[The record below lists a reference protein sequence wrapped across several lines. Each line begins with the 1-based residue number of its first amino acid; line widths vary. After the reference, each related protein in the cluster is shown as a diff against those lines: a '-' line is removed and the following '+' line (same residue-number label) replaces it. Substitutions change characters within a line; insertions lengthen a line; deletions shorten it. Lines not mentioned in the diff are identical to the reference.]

1 MSPLCSEQRRELLAI
16 ARRAIV
22 NASQGKPS
30 VTSASRA
37 RTDLDSLGD
46 NIRGAFVT
54 LHRRGELRG
63 CVGQIEGAGALAEI
77 IERCAVAAALED
89 PRFSPVAPAE
99 VADLEIEI
107 SLLSRLEP
115 MAPAQIEIGRH
126 GLVVEQGSRRGLLL
140 PQVPV
145 DRGWQWPRFVEE
157 TCVKA
162 GLARDAWKDPATR
175 TFVFTT
181 EVFTEANRG

>member
-22 NASQGKPS
+22 DASRGKPS
-30 VTSASRA
+30 AASASHSRA
-37 RTDLDSLGD
+37 GLDSPEENTG
-46 NIRGAFVT
+46 GAFVT

-89 PRFSPVAPAE
+89 PRFSPVTPSE
-99 VADLEIEI
+99 VAELEIEI
-107 SLLSRLEP
+107 SLLSPLEP
-115 MAPAQIEIGRH
+115 VVPAQIEVGRH
-126 GLVVEQGSRRGLLL
+126 GLVVQQGSRRGLLL

-157 TCVKA
+157 TCAKA
-162 GLARDAWKDPATR
+162 GLPRDAWKDPATR
-175 TFVFTT
+175 TFAFTT